1 MSAVDRGGGIC
12 CNGRVL
18 RGLGLSVT
26 RIYRNIVFLHKAI
39 MKKIQLTGL
48 ALATLAAC
56 APAWAQSTVTIYGA
70 VDAAV
75 GKDVQVIDSQI
86 QSGKI
91 GLQSSSRVN
100 LQDSYLGFKG
110 VEDLGGGVKVGFQ
123 LEQKLDASNGVADP
137 EGAFARTSNIWLGG
151 SWGRLMLGR
160 STTPSYNAMAFWDL
174 MGAGNQS
181 IANKSFGS
189 VGFNNLKRQ
198 SNQVSY
204 RTPQIGGI
212 VLEAAYVPKDENQ
225 FAGLN
230 RSKVDLGA
238 TYVAGPLVVGAAYN
252 KTSGLDA
259 NFALGAKYQYQN
271 IEFASAYYQ
280 SRNGAFY
287 QDGTLRLVPNAVAEV
302 NGVTL
307 GVKATWNNFSAGL
320 DVARETKDEYVVGG
334 VRFDNNKK
342 YTHAVVSGVYSLSK
356 RTQAYV
362 NYVRWVG
369 VNSYGIGLSHSF

>member
-1 MSAVDRGGGIC
+1 
-12 CNGRVL
+12 
-18 RGLGLSVT
+18 
-26 RIYRNIVFLHKAI
+26 

-287 QDGTLRLVPNAVAEV
+287 QDGTLRLVPNAVGEV